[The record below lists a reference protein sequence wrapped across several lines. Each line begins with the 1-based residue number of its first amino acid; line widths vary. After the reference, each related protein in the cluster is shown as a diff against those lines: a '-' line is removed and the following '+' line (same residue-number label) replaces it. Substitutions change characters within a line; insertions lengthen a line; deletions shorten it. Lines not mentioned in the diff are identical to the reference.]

1 MILLRPGSAFVL
13 LGHGALTDAV
23 FAALGGAGLPVDEM
37 VRATYPRR
45 REDLSELVRDAG
57 AVVALGDG
65 TLPVLHHWLN
75 AIGLQAAVPTLHVEL
90 SGAAA
95 TIGPLVLPAEGACY
109 LCWRMRAL
117 ACAED
122 FADAMEL
129 EEELVARRSPEVEE
143 PVSPTL
149 VPIIVDALVAEL
161 LALRTGSLQPRLSG
175 AVLTVDGLREKQ
187 ALHSLLARPDCP
199 ACSSRG
205 RKPVEAR
212 PERGE
217 TEVAARDFDSI
228 ARSTVDPVCGMIR
241 ALDPIPPHVQEPKA
255 PYVVR
260 AELANARFSTDEGC
274 FVVCEGKAWTEQEA
288 RDGALGEALERY
300 AAMTW
305 RPAQRISSTYD
316 ALNGAGLHPQDLV
329 LFADRQYDAVPFQRW
344 QPQSQL
350 DWVPAQS
357 LVTGKAVWIPLLATH
372 LDYHPPPGAV
382 LFQPTSN
389 GFAAGSDWSS
399 ATERALLEVVER
411 DAFMIAWSH
420 RLPGRRVAAAQVP
433 DERIRGLA
441 AAYAQ
446 RGVELMVHLLPTDT
460 VATVVLAIAW
470 SDRRPAATIGLGAAL
485 DPLAAARSAV
495 LEVGQVR
502 SALRTRLASSEVRA
516 RLEELSAAP
525 AEVLSLGDH
534 DLRYAAPA
542 VAAAGMR
549 FLREAPLEPWPGLP
563 PQPDAAGNGLEV
575 LTRSLAEVAPDVLAV
590 DVTPP
595 DVAGLGVSVVRGL
608 VPGFVPI
615 WFGAKGAR
623 LGGTRLLE
631 MPSRIGLRQRPALLD
646 ELNLDPHPLA

>member
-1 MILLRPGSAFVL
+1 MR
-13 LGHGALTDAV
+13 GAD
-23 FAALGGAGLPVDEM
+23 
-37 VRATYPRR
+37 
-45 REDLSELVRDAG
+45 
-57 AVVALGDG
+57 AVVAVGDG

-75 AIGLQAAVPTLHVEL
+75 GIGLRSAVPTLHAEL
-90 SGAAA
+90 SGAHA
-95 TIGPLVLPAEGACY
+95 TIGPLVLPEDGACY

-122 FADAMEL
+122 FAGAMAA
-129 EEELVARRSPEVEE
+129 EEELVARRPPVTDE
-143 PVSPTL
+143 PVLPAL
-149 VPIIVDALVAEL
+149 VPMVVEALVTDL
-161 LALRTGSLQPRLSG
+161 LALRTGSSQLRLSG
-175 AVLTVDGLREKQ
+175 AVLTVDGRRETQ
-187 ALHSLLARPDCP
+187 ELHSLLARPDCP
-199 ACSSRG
+199 ACSSHG
-205 RKPVEAR
+205 RRSSAEK

-217 TEVAARDFDSI
+217 LDGAATDFDGI
-228 ARSTVDPVCGMIR
+228 ARYTVDPGCGVIR
-241 ALDPIPPHVQEPKA
+241 AIDLIPAHVQEPEP

-260 AELANARFSTDEGC
+260 AELANARFSTDENC
-274 FVVCEGKAWTEQEA
+274 FVVCEGKGWTEREA
-288 RDGALGEALERY
+288 REGALGEALERY

-305 RPAQRISSTYD
+305 QPRQRVSSAYGGLD
-316 ALNGAGLHPQDLV
+316 GPGLHPQDLV
-329 LFADRQYDAVPFQRW
+329 LFADWQYDIVPFRRW

-350 DWVPAQS
+350 EWVSAQS
-357 LVTGKAVWIPLLATH
+357 LVTGETVWIPLLATH
-372 LDYHPPPGAV
+372 LNYYPPPAAA
-382 LFQPTSN
+382 LFQPSSN
-389 GFAAGSDWSS
+389 GFAAGSDWSD
-399 ATERALLEVVER
+399 ATARALLEVVER

-433 DERIRGLA
+433 DERIRVLA
-441 AAYAQ
+441 ASYAD

-470 SDRRPAATIGLGAAL
+470 SDRPPAATIGLGASL

-525 AEVLSLGDH
+525 IEVLSLGDH
-534 DLRYAAPA
+534 DLMYAAPA

-549 FLREAPLEPWPGLP
+549 FLREAPLEPWPDLT
-563 PQPDAAGNGLEV
+563 PQPAAAGNELDV

-595 DVAGLGVSVVRGL
+595 DVAALGVSVVRGL

-615 WFGAKGAR
+615 WFGANGAR

-631 MPSRIGLRQRPALLD
+631 MPSRIGLRSRPALVD